1 MKVLFSIAIII
12 SIVIFPAS
20 AQKNSSNK
28 EKVYLEVD
36 EMPEYP
42 GGKEGFLKFI
52 ASNVKY
58 PEEAKKKKISGKVF
72 VSFVVDKKGV
82 VTDARVV
89 RTINDA
95 LDKEALRVINLMA
108 KWKPGKM
115 DGKPVD
121 VQFTVPILF
130 KLGDKEKS

>member
-12 SIVIFPAS
+12 SMVIFPAS

-58 PEEAKKKKISGKVF
+58 PEEAKKRKFQERFSLV
-72 VSFVVDKKGV
+72 
-82 VTDARVV
+82 
-89 RTINDA
+89 
-95 LDKEALRVINLMA
+95 L
-108 KWKPGKM
+108 
-115 DGKPVD
+115 
-121 VQFTVPILF
+121 
-130 KLGDKEKS
+130 